1 MKLRYFLPAF
11 VVLAV
16 SANAAD
22 VTLNASDGFGASSFN
37 AAGNWNNAA
46 APAPGNDYFTGEFM
60 LRTPTTDPGAPFA
73 GGSLTIA
80 PTTFDLNKS
89 LMLKGPGYTVDINSL
104 TVDGG
109 YIRHA
114 EGDAQSF
121 ALAGNLTI
129 GINGARFNLQGP
141 VDVGSLVSGSGA
153 ITIDASV
160 TDARTLTL
168 SNESNTYAGDI
179 VNNGRFALSSTGRLN
194 FVIGTS
200 GVNNSISGPGPKTNL
215 NGSFFIDLSGASSND
230 GDSWDLITATN
241 RSVLL
246 SGVSSAGGEWALD
259 GSSWTDPSGTYRL
272 SETSG
277 VLRIIPSDAD
287 TDNDNDLYTKLE
299 ELDAGTDPDDVFS
312 SPDSDDDGLADGFEV
327 FYFGDPLTEDLAT
340 ILPRE
345 TGTGDN
351 DNDGY
356 SNAAEAA
363 VTPSPTDPTNPA
375 FTPVDT
381 DGDGL
386 LDSWELFYF
395 TDLDEIGTGNPD
407 LDSGDNFAEQLAG
420 SHPDNSSSVP
430 ADTDGDA
437 ILDVNETLQPYVA
450 DANTLHLWHLDELE
464 ATAANPAADSGTSPV
479 SLESLENGAT
489 LWQPSLPAFNTALD
503 TSANR
508 GTTTGAA
515 LAAKPLSVGDADS
528 VDPLV
533 YAGVDGAFT
542 FEAIVRLDF
551 DPAIAPTSVT
561 PMQIVTSE
569 GELDRLWQFRFV
581 PIGATELA
589 LGGTTP
595 EIQFIKI
602 GGGVQQINAA
612 VPIAA
617 EPDAAVQGGWYHLAV
632 TYNGSEATPD
642 NLKFYWTRM
651 DGSRSAANEIGSA
664 QLDADIVGTKG
675 SITIGNEARDAGSGA
690 GANNNFEGL
699 IDEVRISDIARA
711 STDFHFGAGG
721 SDYDDW
727 AAANSVSGGP
737 TDDDDN
743 DSHTNDFERI
753 FGLDPNSGASVN
765 PIIVPFDKSTGQLG
779 YTRRTASLTGATLA
793 VWTSTNLEDWTE
805 DTGAN
810 QSVTGT
816 VGEIET
822 VEVTLSAG
830 LTSNTK
836 LFVRIQANP

>member
-1 MKLRYFLPAF
+1 MKLRYFLPAL

-22 VTLNASDGFGASSFN
+22 VTLTSSDGLGASSFN
-37 AAGNWNNAA
+37 AAGKWNNLL
-46 APAPGNDYFTGEFM
+46 PPSSGNNYFTGEFM
-60 LRTPTTDPGAPFA
+60 LRTPTTNPGAPFA
-73 GGSLTIA
+73 GASLTIA

-89 LMLKGPGYTVDINSL
+89 LMLKGPGYTVDINNL
-104 TVDGG
+104 TVNGG

-114 EGDAQSF
+114 EGDTQSF
-121 ALAGNLTI
+121 VLAGNLAI

-141 VDVGSLVSGSGA
+141 VDVGSLVSGTGT

-160 TDARTLTL
+160 TDPRTLTL
-168 SNESNTYAGDI
+168 SNSSNTHTGNI
-179 VNNGRFALSSTGRLN
+179 VNNGRFQLSPTGRLN
-194 FVIGTS
+194 FVIGAA
-200 GVNNSISGPGPKTNL
+200 GVNNSISGPGLKTNL
-215 NGSFFIDLSGASSND
+215 NGSLFIDLSGASSND
-230 GDSWDLITATN
+230 GDSWGLITATN

-246 SGVSSAGGEWALD
+246 SGVSSAGGAWTLD
-259 GSSWTDPSGTYRL
+259 GNSWTDPSGIYRF
-272 SETSG
+272 SQSSG
-277 VLRIIPSDAD
+277 VLRTIPTDAD

-312 SPDSDDDGLADGFEV
+312 SPDSDADGLADGFEV
-327 FYFGDPLTEDLAT
+327 FFFGDYLTEDLAT

-345 TGTGDN
+345 TGSGDN

-363 VTPSPTDPTNPA
+363 AAPSPTNPTDPA
-375 FTPVDT
+375 FTPVNT

-386 LDSWELFYF
+386 LDSWERFYF
-395 TDLDEIGTGNPD
+395 TNLTETASGNPD
-407 LDSGDNFAEQLAG
+407 VDSANNLAEQLAG
-420 SHPDNSSSVP
+420 SHPDNAASTP
-430 ADTDGDA
+430 ADTDGNA
-437 ILDVNETLQPYVA
+437 ILDINEELQPYVA

-464 ATAANPAADSGTSPV
+464 ATSLNPAADAGTSPV
-479 SLESLENGAT
+479 ALESLANGAT
-489 LWQPSLPAFNTALD
+489 LWQPSLPGFSTALD
-503 TSANR
+503 TTANR
-508 GTTTGAA
+508 GTTTGAI
-515 LAAKPLSVGDADS
+515 LAAKPLAVGDADS

-533 YAGVDGAFT
+533 YAGADGAFT
-542 FEAIVRLDF
+542 FEAVVRLDF
-551 DPAIAPTSVT
+551 DPTIAPASVT

-595 EIQFIKI
+595 EIQFVKI

-617 EPDAAVQGGWYHLAV
+617 EPDAAAQSGWYHIAV

-675 SITIGNEARDAGSGA
+675 SITLGNEARDAGSGA
-690 GANNNFEGL
+690 GATNNFQGL

-711 STDFHFGAGG
+711 STAFHFGASG
-721 SDYDDW
+721 SDFENW
-727 AAANSVSGGP
+727 AAANSVEGGP
-737 TDDDDN
+737 TGDDDN
-743 DSHTNDFERI
+743 DSRTNDFERI
-753 FGLDPNSGASVN
+753 FGLDPNSAASVN
-765 PIIVPFDKSTGQLG
+765 PIIVPFDKSTGKLR
-779 YTRRTASLTGATLA
+779 YTRRTATLTGVSYT
-793 VWTSTNLEDWTE
+793 VWTSTDLTGWTR
-805 DTGAN
+805 DTGAA
-810 QSVTGT
+810 QSVTST

-830 LTSNTK
+830 LTSNPK
-836 LFVRIQANP
+836 LFVRIQANQ